1 MFMLDKVRGER
12 YSLPTVAMVPSDRV
26 SLEVIGVSVLPL
38 FKYHF
43 TESLSLLD
51 ELAYSL
57 VPLDV
62 LFAAQV
68 NVRLPPSNVVTL
80 PLG

>member
-1 MFMLDKVRGER
+1 
-12 YSLPTVAMVPSDRV
+12 MVPFDRF
-26 SLEVIGVSVLPL
+26 LLDLLMVITISVLPL

-43 TESLSLLD
+43 AESL
-51 ELAYSL
+51 SL

-62 LFAAQV
+62 LVATQV